1 MSAALVLLLLAFACL
16 LYAWPSLHWPG
27 QESANRKSWKPR
39 RRHTGAL
46 QEASMSRLVR
56 ELAALLLSGRSGPTL
71 WAALA
76 ETLIE
81 ENHSRFDG
89 SKSQNR
95 PHSGTP
101 PGAGDEIQGRA
112 NATLRLIRSAETASE
127 LGLPVAGA
135 IRAACHHAAAQ
146 RGGGRVRGVPQPSK
160 QHLRSW
166 QEVAACFEVCEAS
179 GAPVAAV
186 LDRLAQKLDGEL
198 DAQAL
203 RETALAGPKVTV
215 RLLSALP
222 FVGLGLGMT
231 MGVDPLGVLLGSFA
245 GWLCLVLGL
254 VLAALGRWWSAALI
268 SRAAGTGA
276 KPGFR
281 NGLLR
286 ARWAESRAN
295 R

>member
-1 MSAALVLLLLAFACL
+1 MSAALVLLLLASAGC
-16 LYAWPSLHWPG
+16 LYAWPRQHWPG
-27 QESANRKSWKPR
+27 HESVTRKSLQQR
-39 RRHTGAL
+39 RRRAGEL
-46 QEASMSRLVR
+46 QEVSMSRLVR
-56 ELAALLLSGRSGPTL
+56 ELAALLLSGRSGPAL

-81 ENHSRFDG
+81 ENGSRFDD
-89 SKSQNR
+89 SKPQSK
-95 PHSGTP
+95 PHSGAP
-101 PGAGDEIQGRA
+101 PGAGDEIHGRA

-135 IRAACHHAAAQ
+135 IKAACLHAAGQ
-146 RGGGRVRGVPQPSK
+146 RGAGRTRGLQSPTQ

-166 QEVAACFEVCEAS
+166 HEVAACFEVCEAS

-222 FVGLGLGMT
+222 FVGLGLGLT
-231 MGVDPLGVLLGSFA
+231 MGVDPFGVLLGSVA

-254 VLAALGRWWSAALI
+254 VLAALGRWWSATLI
-268 SRAAGTGA
+268 SRAAGIGPG
-276 KPGFR
+276 PGFR
-281 NGLLR
+281 DGSRRTRR
-286 ARWAESRAN
+286 AGSRASQ
-295 R
+295 